1 MCPNFLEQLL
11 IQEPLAALIIPPA
24 LAPLGFP
31 RAEPSMFNLKKPM
44 GSPANVIHGFRR
56 VIYFR
61 GEGVTEV
68 SGGGNDFFEDG
79 ITVET

>member
-1 MCPNFLEQLL
+1 
-11 IQEPLAALIIPPA
+11 
-24 LAPLGFP
+24 
-31 RAEPSMFNLKKPM
+31 M

-68 SGGGNDFFEDG
+68 SGGGNDFFEDA